1 MQTWEGEGV
10 IRVYILLLL
19 VLLLA
24 SYLAKNRLKKMP
36 VGSFGLWLKKSA
48 WLAALLLVGLL
59 ALTGKLNWLF
69 AVCGVTIA
77 YLLRLMPVVLSL
89 GPQLHKLWMQ
99 FNSAKYQNRQ
109 SSQPGRGEALTK
121 AEALA
126 ILGLKPGAG
135 KTEIIEAHRKLI
147 SRMHPDKGGSD
158 YLAAQI
164 NLAKKILLE

>member
-1 MQTWEGEGV
+1 M

-19 VLLLA
+19 ALLLA
-24 SYLAKNRLKKMP
+24 AYLTKN
-36 VGSFGLWLKKSA
+36 WLKKLPAETVPRLLKKTA
-48 WLAALLLVGLL
+48 WLAALLLVGVL

-69 AVCGVTIA
+69 AVFGVTIA
-77 YLLRLMPVVLSL
+77 FMLRLMPVVLSL
-89 GPQLHKLWMQ
+89 GPQLHKLWTQ
-99 FNSAKYQNRQ
+99 FNSAKYQDRQ
-109 SSQPGRGEALTK
+109 SSQPGRSAGLSK

-135 KTEIIEAHRKLI
+135 KEEILEAHRKLI

-164 NLAKKILLE
+164 NLAKKILLER

>member
-1 MQTWEGEGV
+1 VT
-10 IRVYILLLL
+10 RVYILLLL
-19 VLLLA
+19 AIVLV
-24 SYLAKNRLKKMP
+24 SYLTKNWLKKTP
-36 VGSFGLWLKKSA
+36 EESVRRLLKKSA
-48 WLAALLLVGLL
+48 WLAALTLVVLL

-69 AVCGVTIA
+69 AVCGVAIA
-77 YLLRLMPVVLSL
+77 YLVRLMPVALSL

-99 FNSAKYQNRQ
+99 FNSTKQQGQQ
-109 SSQPGRGEALTK
+109 SSQPGRGDALSK

-135 KTEIIEAHRKLI
+135 KADIIEAHRKLI

-164 NLAKKILLE
+164 NLAKKVLLEH